1 MFSVKNAISKN
12 ASGCSHRA
20 PPTCCRTSICRPPSP
35 GLRPPQ
41 LPPAS
46 SRRQAWILP
55 QPANTLRWF
64 PFYKNQASN
73 SCFQSFLLSF
83 NTNLLDKVVNN
94 SASMTQALAHSLPVT
109 TGLWYHRS
117 GDAAP
122 AVLITHVSVLRPARG
137 CIEFHRMDVP
147 PSVHPAE
154 AVLNYNR
161 RGTPSIFQDRRDRME
176 LFPCGVWNSV
186 ERENK
191 VRNKDKSS
199 DTKDTL

>member
-1 MFSVKNAISKN
+1 MSRQGRSIPTRSSHPTLLQPPYTPEPYPSPSSFPVHAFVYYFRGKRSFSKKLSSPPLTPPTDTLSSSPFSSSVQ
-12 ASGCSHRA
+12 A

-46 SRRQAWILP
+46 SRRRAGILP

-94 SASMTQALAHSLPVT
+94 SASVTQALAHSLPVT
-109 TGLWYHRS
+109 TGLWYRRS

-122 AVLITHVSVLRPARG
+122 TVV
-137 CIEFHRMDVP
+137 
-147 PSVHPAE
+147 
-154 AVLNYNR
+154 N
-161 RGTPSIFQDRRDRME
+161 
-176 LFPCGVWNSV
+176 
-186 ERENK
+186 
-191 VRNKDKSS
+191 
-199 DTKDTL
+199 